1 MTLGLRARMGV
12 TAAAATATALLAVH
26 FLAEPGLR
34 RRTLEETRTTL
45 FAEARLMARVVEEG
59 LARGAPPSELDPLVD
74 EAARE
79 VRARVTIVAPD
90 GRVVADSSVSG
101 PDLAALENHGGR
113 PEVRQALR
121 ADQIRNV
128 TVEQLAAMRPF
139 PRDAVVALPADLAG
153 RLSRVPQL
161 ANATRTAAGRYVVVS
176 P

>member
-1 MTLGLRARMGV
+1 MGLPLAAV
-12 TAAAATATALLAVH
+12 TACALLAVI

-90 GRVVADSSVSG
+90 GQVVADSSASG
-101 PDLAALENHGGR
+101 PDPAAPEDHGEPPHG
-113 PEVRQALR
+113 PG
-121 ADQIRNV
+121 
-128 TVEQLAAMRPF
+128 
-139 PRDAVVALPADLAG
+139 AVA
-153 RLSRVPQL
+153 
-161 ANATRTAAGRYVVVS
+161 
-176 P
+176 